1 MFRALRFRFGVMFFL
16 IFLAFFFD
24 FMNGEFKWDHQTGIC
39 HEVDYQASTP
49 SVTKCIS
56 GQNITTISK
65 FEILI
70 DLPTLMFVWGITFL
84 GSYFKS
90 GSLINKLERA
100 SHLSKDAGELAA
112 TVGAVLT
119 FAGVFHE
126 AAMASAFRYIF
137 YAFFVGHL
145 TAIILITFANYLRSK
160 EEDNTQI
167 NNSTATSSI

>member
-1 MFRALRFRFGVMFFL
+1 
-16 IFLAFFFD
+16 
-24 FMNGEFKWDHQTGIC
+24 MNGEFRWYHQTGIC

-56 GQNITTISK
+56 GQNLTTISK

-137 YAFFVGHL
+137 MLFSLDILQPSYLSPSRITLGQKKK
-145 TAIILITFANYLRSK
+145 IIPKLITPLRLPRFSVQVDEPILEWASMCSAK
-160 EEDNTQI
+160 QF
-167 NNSTATSSI
+167 

>member
-1 MFRALRFRFGVMFFL
+1 MFRALRFRFGIMFFL

-24 FMNGEFKWDHQTGIC
+24 FMNGEFRWHHQTGIC
-39 HEVDYQASTP
+39 HEVDYQARE
-49 SVTKCIS
+49 CIS
-56 GQNITTISK
+56 GQNLHTISK
-65 FEILI
+65 FEILF

-126 AAMASAFRYIF
+126 AAMAGAFRYIF
-137 YAFFVGHL
+137 YAYFVGHL

-167 NNSTATSSI
+167 HNSTVPYQ